1 MAPDFE
7 LEGSDLIPDIN
18 KDRPTAMNVNVKIR
32 RSESPVAGFQ
42 QFAMGIV
49 TIKNFPAVKT
59 QIKILEIEKDDPA
72 IYRLRLKSI
81 G

>member
-32 RSESPVAGFQ
+32 RSESPVAGF
-42 QFAMGIV
+42 
-49 TIKNFPAVKT
+49 
-59 QIKILEIEKDDPA
+59 
-72 IYRLRLKSI
+72 
-81 G
+81 